1 MGFFP
6 LDEQLEI
13 REKHWSEEVS
23 KLSVWLSGLVAFE
36 TAAEIL
42 ERVGGVHISGSSVW
56 HRSQKWGEALRKEG
70 ERIKKA
76 AQEVELHNGVVPG
89 EVQCE
94 QRMGVSMDGAMMNIR
109 EEGWKEFK
117 VGVLFE
123 VVEDVKMEKET
134 QEEVEVARAL
144 NNTYVAHLGGPE
156 DFGYK
161 LWAEAQRRWWTQ
173 AADTQV
179 VADGA
184 AWIWNLVREHFYDS
198 QQIVDWYHAKQHL
211 CRAAELLHGKDTAAM
226 QRWLS
231 VQETALFQ
239 GHAGNIATSLYQHAA
254 RTHDEALRQEAG
266 YFEHH
271 QHRMDY
277 LEMRIQRWVIGSGSV
292 ESGAKQFKSRLTGS
306 GMRWSRQG
314 AERMLPIRSA
324 ILGHRFDH
332 LWQVVYNSPPN

>member
-1 MGFFP
+1 
-6 LDEQLEI
+6 LEI
-13 REKHWSEEVS
+13 KEKHWSEEVS

-56 HRSQKWGEALRKEG
+56 HRSQKWGESLWKEE

-76 AQEVELHNGVVPG
+76 AQKVELRNGVVAG
-89 EVQCE
+89 EAHCE

-109 EEGWKEFK
+109 GEGWKEFK

-123 VVEDVKMEKET
+123 VGEDVKMDEQT
-134 QEEVEVARAL
+134 REELEVGCAL

-161 LWAEAQRRWWTQ
+161 LWAEAQRRRWTQ
-173 AADTQV
+173 AADTQI

-211 CRAAELLHGKDTAAM
+211 YHAAELLHREDPSAM
-226 QRWLS
+226 QRWLN

-239 GHAGNIATSLYQHAA
+239 GHAGKIAASLHQHATQ
-254 RTHDEALRQEAG
+254 THDDTLRQEAG

-292 ESGAKQFKSRLTGS
+292 ESGAKQYKSRLTGP
-306 GMRWSRQG
+306 GMRWSRKG

-324 ILGHRFDH
+324 VLGQRFDH
-332 LWQVVYNSPPN
+332 LWRTVYKSPQN